1 MDEKAISVRQI
12 GNEIEIRR
20 GDEARRLP
28 LSFLDGM
35 AADIGSWADADIR
48 AWHCISG
55 VERLFL
61 AMHGNGFRLVLI
73 AEDIRAEDARSIP

>member
-1 MDEKAISVRQI
+1 MDEKPISVSQI

-28 LSFLDGM
+28 LSFLDAM
-35 AADIGSWADADIR
+35 AADIGSWSDADVR

-55 VERLFL
+55 VERLFS
-61 AMHGNGFRLVLI
+61 AMEKGGFRLLLT
-73 AEDIRAEDARSIP
+73 AEDTRAEGAKSTP